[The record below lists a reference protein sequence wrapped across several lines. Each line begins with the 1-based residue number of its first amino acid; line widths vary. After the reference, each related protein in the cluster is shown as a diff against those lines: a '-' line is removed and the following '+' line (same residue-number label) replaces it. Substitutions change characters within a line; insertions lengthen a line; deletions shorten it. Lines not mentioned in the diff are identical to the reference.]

1 MVTSDPMV
9 ITNVVVCS
17 AIVLRLM
24 FYYKEGARHQ
34 RWASWLAYLII
45 LAYASVPFRFL
56 FDDYAH
62 THWAAVII
70 NLIFCAA
77 VWRAKGNI
85 ALVFDVLRPR
95 G

>member
-24 FYYKEGARHQ
+24 FFYKVGARHQ
-34 RWASWLAYLII
+34 RWASWLAYMII

-56 FDDYAH
+56 FDVYAH
-62 THWAAVII
+62 AHWAALVI

-77 VWRAKGNI
+77 VWRAKGNV
-85 ALVFDVLRPR
+85 ALIFKVLRP